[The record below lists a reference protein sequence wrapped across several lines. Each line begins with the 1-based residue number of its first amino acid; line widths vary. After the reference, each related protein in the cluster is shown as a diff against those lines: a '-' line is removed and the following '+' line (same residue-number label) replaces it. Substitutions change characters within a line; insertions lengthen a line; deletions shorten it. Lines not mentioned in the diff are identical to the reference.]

1 MSSEFIIQF
10 EVEYSK
16 GPLYERL
23 LCCCCASS
31 HIRARLLKS
40 QPLFTTCA
48 TSELQLTRRES
59 WLVYHH
65 TQLIVQAGK
74 MVSTNKRY
82 SVSFQYVIQLR
93 RVLILHVHSRAQKLQ
108 IISLVIS
115 LFPSILGPSIR
126 STDGGTAVAQDKR
139 VLVITQDGRIITGE
153 LKGFDQTTNIILSD
167 SVERVYSSDEPMEE
181 VPLGLYI
188 VRGDHISVIGELDVE
203 ADAKIDWSSI
213 RAEPLDEIRH

>member
-1 MSSEFIIQF
+1 MSSKIAD
-10 EVEYSK
+10 Y
-16 GPLYERL
+16 L
-23 LCCCCASS
+23 
-31 HIRARLLKS
+31 
-40 QPLFTTCA
+40 
-48 TSELQLTRRES
+48 
-59 WLVYHH
+59 
-65 TQLIVQAGK
+65 
-74 MVSTNKRY
+74 
-82 SVSFQYVIQLR
+82 
-93 RVLILHVHSRAQKLQ
+93 
-108 IISLVIS
+108 
-115 LFPSILGPSIR
+115 
-126 STDGGTAVAQDKR
+126 DKR

>member
-1 MSSEFIIQF
+1 
-10 EVEYSK
+10 
-16 GPLYERL
+16 
-23 LCCCCASS
+23 
-31 HIRARLLKS
+31 
-40 QPLFTTCA
+40 
-48 TSELQLTRRES
+48 
-59 WLVYHH
+59 
-65 TQLIVQAGK
+65 